1 MIDSMNAYDA
11 NYHNFYNSHL
21 FVCTVG
27 AWYFSQIHMQAYM
40 HAFCEKYAAPNEHT
54 NK

>member
-1 MIDSMNAYDA
+1 MIDSMNAYDI

-27 AWYFSQIHMQAYM
+27 AWYFMQIL
-40 HAFCEKYAAPNEHT
+40 EKILENQV
-54 NK
+54 KVQFF